1 MDSESVSN
9 INLET
14 FKNILYNLDR
24 SERVIVRFT
33 ADWCAPCKK
42 IDPIVKEL
50 VLSLPSHIKYIEI
63 DISESLDLYVNLK
76 KYKQVN
82 GIPAIL
88 VYNTRNMDDDKWYI
102 SNDAVLGSDIESVKN
117 LFNKTINLLSD

>member
-33 ADWCAPCKK
+33 ADWCGPCKK

-63 DISESLDLYVNLK
+63 DISESLELYVNLK

-88 VYNTRNMDDDKWYI
+88 VYNTRNINDDKWYI
-102 SNDAVLGSDIESVKN
+102 SNDAVLGSDIESIKN